1 MTGRRPSLTPEVHAD
16 LMEALAQGAKYQDAA
31 AYAGVSEASVYNWL
45 RRGREEAARLDA
57 LASADPDT
65 DPEPRESELP
75 FLEFFEAAR
84 RANGKLAV
92 YAAGTWR
99 QSIKGNPSAARD
111 FLRYRFPHWNVA
123 EGEGSE
129 DGDELQTAALTA
141 AQGRTMAGVVQAVLD
156 SLELTP
162 AQRKEAA
169 LVAREALTGGIPAA
183 IETRSREA
191 S

>member
-1 MTGRRPSLTPEVHAD
+1 MTGRRTSLTPEVRQAILD
-16 LMEALAQGAKYQDAA
+16 AIALGAKYQDAA
-31 AYAGVSEASVYNWL
+31 AYAGVTEASLYNWL
-45 RRGREEAARLDA
+45 RRGREESARLDA
-57 LASADPDT
+57 LVTDDNPDPQ
-65 DPEPRESELP
+65 PSESEAV

-92 YAAGTWR
+92 TVTGNWQKAL
-99 QSIKGNPSAARD
+99 KGNPSAARD
-111 FLRYRFPHWNVA
+111 FMRYRFPHWNVA
-123 EGEGSE
+123 EGEGAE

-169 LVAREALTGGIPAA
+169 LVAREALTGGNPA